1 MFPDHNLIAELLPA
15 DTAGDNPAL
24 ACHTVAGLKTPVR
37 VYWRSPPKAGLGTLI
52 RHYLVRWSRTIDT
65 SHFVWCQFSSTIGS
79 LCGNL

>member
-37 VYWRSPPKAGLGTLI
+37 VYWRSPPKAGLGTL
-52 RHYLVRWSRTIDT
+52 
-65 SHFVWCQFSSTIGS
+65 
-79 LCGNL
+79 